1 MNNNRAKQIIG
12 ITGAVIPT
20 IIMTI
25 AFGIKGLIAAAIT
38 MGITLYF
45 IYKFRKNKKP

>member
-1 MNNNRAKQIIG
+1 MNNRVRQIIG
-12 ITGAVIPT
+12 ITGAVVPT

-25 AFGIKGLIAAAIT
+25 AFGIKGLIVAVIT
-38 MGITLYF
+38 VGATLYF